1 MHIDELDRVWLDS
14 ALREAGHLGVD
25 TSVADVTATPFG
37 VGVGMV
43 GQLARLTITY
53 DGPAEGLPTSLI
65 AKLPSPYEANRAQ
78 MQLFRYYVR
87 EALFYREVAPTS
99 TLRVPRCWWSTI
111 DTETNLSALLLED
124 LGHLHSPDQIVGMSP
139 ALAERA
145 LRVLARFQAE
155 WWQSP
160 RLDEIPWM
168 DYGNGPITMGAVGVF
183 EQAWQPFL
191 DNGFRAQLTPEQIEL
206 GAAVRDHFGQILT
219 EFGGEPRTIC
229 HTDFRAENMF
239 FGEPGSDDDVV
250 VLDWQIST
258 RSGGV
263 YDVAYLLAQ
272 SLTVDDRRAH
282 EERLL
287 QTYHGE
293 LTANGVDLSWQDCLD
308 AYRVGL
314 MVCLVIPVSVG
325 GTLDMAN
332 ERGRQLVEMITARAF
347 TAAIDQ
353 GCGELLVARYG

>member
-1 MHIDELDRVWLDS
+1 MNIDEIDTAWLDE
-14 ALREAGHLGVD
+14 ALREAGHLGD
-25 TSVADVTATPFG
+25 GTSVASVAVTPFG
-37 VGVGMV
+37 AGVGMV
-43 GQLARLTITY
+43 GQLARLAVSY
-53 DGPAEGLPTSLI
+53 EGPAEGLPTSLI

-87 EALFYREVAPTS
+87 EALFYREVAPAS
-99 TLRVPRCWWSTI
+99 SLRVPRCWWSTI
-111 DTETNLSALLLED
+111 DTDTNLSALLLED

-139 ALAERA
+139 ELAERA
-145 LRVLARFQAE
+145 LRALARFQAE

-191 DNGFRAQLTPEQIEL
+191 DNGFRDQLTDDQVVL
-206 GAAVRDHFGQILT
+206 GAAVRDRFAQILT
-219 EFGGEPRTIC
+219 DFGGEPRTIC

-239 FGEPGSDDDVV
+239 FGEPGSAEDVV

-272 SLTVDDRRAH
+272 SLTVEDRRAH

-287 QTYHGE
+287 RAYHDE
-293 LTANGVDLSWQDCLD
+293 LASGGVELSWQDCLD
-308 AYRVGL
+308 AYRIGL

-347 TAAIDQ
+347 TAATDQ
-353 GCGELLVARYG
+353 GCHELLASRYG